1 MWQRLPTMCRAGSWT
16 GERAVWWWHEVEVL
30 ATSATFQGELFSSV
44 VSRHASGIEVLA
56 AACPQWVDL
65 VETGTVTGPDAERE
79 VVKVLDPLIEDGADT
94 FVLACTHFSF
104 LKPTIEK
111 VSGLEVIDPAP
122 AVAAQ
127 TARVAPDPDGTAG
140 LTLAASGDAGE
151 FSRLAAA
158 LASRREPVIPFAP

>member
-79 VVKVLDPLIEDGADT
+79 VVKV
-94 FVLACTHFSF
+94 
-104 LKPTIEK
+104 
-111 VSGLEVIDPAP
+111 IDPAP